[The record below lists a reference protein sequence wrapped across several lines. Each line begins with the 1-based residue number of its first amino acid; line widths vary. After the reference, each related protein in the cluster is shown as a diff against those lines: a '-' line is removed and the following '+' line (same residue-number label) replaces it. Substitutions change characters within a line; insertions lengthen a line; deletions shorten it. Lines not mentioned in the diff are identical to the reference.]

1 MQKLVLYVRTFEN
14 SSMVNGV
21 AHELDFKLIILLNH
35 LYRINEVN
43 VFTVSNKSLM
53 MKVVVIKK
61 NTSYLQ
67 KYLIAVLIA
76 VRTLVQGYEVC

>member
-1 MQKLVLYVRTFEN
+1 ML
-14 SSMVNGV
+14 NGL
-21 AHELDFKLIILLNH
+21 AHELDFELILLLNH